1 LNEENKMTKKRKRDK
16 ITIKIDNLLG
26 NVKIAKPWHTKHL
39 LSKTGGPMTSSKGKR
54 GYDRKKE
61 RKAWKKEHN
70 L

>member
-1 LNEENKMTKKRKRDK
+1 MAKRRKRDK

-26 NVKIAKPWHTKHL
+26 TFKGPRPWHTKHL

-61 RKAWKKEHN
+61 KKSWRKEHN